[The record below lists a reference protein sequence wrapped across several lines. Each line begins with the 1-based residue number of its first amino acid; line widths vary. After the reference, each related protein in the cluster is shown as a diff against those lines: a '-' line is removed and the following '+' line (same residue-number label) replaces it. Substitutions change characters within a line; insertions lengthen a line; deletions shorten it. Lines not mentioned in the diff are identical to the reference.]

1 MNNKGFTLIELL
13 AVIVLLGVVTSITI
27 VAVNA
32 SYKKAKEKGEEVFV
46 SNVVKATESYIAEY
60 KGGFEWTGFKDYHT
74 DDIYSH
80 YIFKEDN
87 TGYYLLYD
95 KYNKKDDCLRK
106 SDFCE
111 NENYEKYGYHSCN
124 YDNYEDYLSK
134 SCYVKVYMTQ
144 RIPFENVIN
153 SGLMSKKEVVNPNN
167 DNKCYN
173 DSTVINVYKD
183 SDQVYCYSLKLDC
196 YDKVINTCNFSF
208 CSGSSDDDNNCIFSA
223 GSPQ

>member
-60 KGGFEWTGFKDYHT
+60 KGGFEWTGFKDKF
-74 DDIYSH
+74 S
-80 YIFKEDN
+80 FLDN
-87 TGYYLLYD
+87 TGSYFLYD
-95 KYNKKDDCLRK
+95 KYDKGDECE
-106 SDFCE
+106 SSGDFCSD
-111 NENYEKYGYHSCN
+111 YDYSRLC
-124 YDNYEDYLSK
+124 YDNIYYNYITSK
-134 SCYVKVYMTQ
+134 LCYVKVYMAQ
-144 RIPFENVIN
+144 QINFKEIIN
-153 SGLMSKKEVVNPNN
+153 SGLMSEKEVVNPNN

-196 YDKVINTCNFSF
+196 YDKVINTCNFKL
-208 CSGSSDDDNNCIFSA
+208 CESSEDFETYGKDCLF
-223 GSPQ
+223 GPQPEQGVL

>member
-60 KGGFEWTGFKDYHT
+60 KGGFEWTGFEDEEDENPFT
-74 DDIYSH
+74 DNNGSYM
-80 YIFKEDN
+80 
-87 TGYYLLYD
+87 LYD
-95 KYNKKDDCLRK
+95 KYDKGDECPSYSDYCRDYMNSAGYYRACDD
-106 SDFCE
+106 DIYY
-111 NENYEKYGYHSCN
+111 NYI
-124 YDNYEDYLSK
+124 SK
-134 SCYVKVYMTQ
+134 SCYVKVYMAQ
-144 RIPFENVIN
+144 QISFKEIIN
-153 SGLMSKKEVVNPNN
+153 SGLMSEKEVVNPNN

-196 YDKVINTCNFSF
+196 YDKVINTCNFKL
-208 CSGSSDDDNNCIFSA
+208 CESSEDFDNYGEDCLF
-223 GSPQ
+223 GPMPQ